1 MSRRKASP
9 LSLILLG
16 LGVFLLVLAPMLAFY
31 VEPRAKLNPVD
42 IESTTHYEGT
52 GTFYD
57 TDAQKERDNQEL
69 TIVRRVLGDVAA
81 SDDDTAVWDAATAID
96 TPLTRKVDDPRRAFQ
111 FTTERWVMDR
121 ETNAPE
127 HCCGEDTGV
136 DGKRF
141 GGDAYL
147 KFPFDV
153 EKRTYRWWDSTAQDT
168 VALEYAGEKKIQ
180 GYTGLAFTGEIEPV
194 KTGTRQVP
202 GVMVGLPDK
211 DQVFADEWYAN
222 EKIELVADER
232 TGRIIYASIAPKKT
246 LRQPGGGTDEVT
258 LLQSDGIE
266 FTEETQKEQVDLADE
281 DSSRLKLVGET
292 LPVVALVAGFVL
304 AGAGAVLLARGGR
317 PDEPDRDR
325 EPDGVPP
332 QPVAA

>member
-42 IESTTHYEGT
+42 IESTTRYEGT

-168 VALEYAGEKKIQ
+168 VALEYAGEKEIQ

>member
-42 IESTTHYEGT
+42 IESTTRYEGT

-81 SDDDTAVWDAATAID
+81 SDDDTAVWDAVTAID
-96 TPLTRKVDDPRRAFQ
+96 TPLTRKIDDPRRAFQ

-136 DGKRF
+136 DGNRF

-168 VALEYAGEKKIQ
+168 VALEYAGEKRIQ

-202 GVMVGLPDK
+202 GVMVGLPDR

-258 LLQSDGIE
+258 LLQSDGIA

-281 DSSRLKLVGET
+281 DSSRLQLVGET
-292 LPVVALVAGFVL
+292 LPVVALVAGFIL

-317 PDEPDRDR
+317 RDDPDRDR

>member
-42 IESTTHYEGT
+42 IESTTRYEGT

-81 SDDDTAVWDAATAID
+81 SDDDTAVWEAATTID

-141 GGDAYL
+141 GGDSYL

-180 GYTGLAFTGEIEPV
+180 DYTGLAFTGEIEPV

-211 DQVFADEWYAN
+211 DQVFAEEWYAN

-304 AGAGAVLLARGGR
+304 AGAGAVLLVRGGR
-317 PDEPDRDR
+317 PDEPDHER

-332 QPVAA
+332 QPTA

>member
-42 IESTTHYEGT
+42 IESTTRYEGT

>member
-1 MSRRKASP
+1 MSRRTASP

-42 IESTTHYEGT
+42 IDSTTRYEGT

-57 TDAQKERDNQEL
+57 TENQKERDNQEL

-81 SDDDTAVWDAATAID
+81 GDDDTAVWDAATTID
-96 TPLTRKVDDPRRAFQ
+96 TPLTREIDDPRRAFQ
-111 FTTERWVMDR
+111 YTTERWVMNR

-127 HCCGEDTGV
+127 HCCDEFTGV
-136 DGKRF
+136 DGNRF

-168 VALEYAGEKKIQ
+168 VALKYDGEREIQ

-211 DQVFADEWYAN
+211 EQVFADEWYAN

-258 LLQSDGIE
+258 LLQSDGIA

-292 LPVVALVAGFVL
+292 LPVLALVAGFVL

-317 PDEPDRDR
+317 RDEPDHDR